1 MGPRAPVDTLRAG
14 SDLGAAASHEVLRD
28 GVDLVLHLDLLEPV
42 VRYSHPEDAEI
53 SPSKV

>member
-14 SDLGAAASHEVLRD
+14 SDLGAAASHEVLGD
-28 GVDLVLHLDLLEPV
+28 GVDLVLHLDLLEPI
-42 VRYSHPEDAEI
+42 VRNSHPKDAEI